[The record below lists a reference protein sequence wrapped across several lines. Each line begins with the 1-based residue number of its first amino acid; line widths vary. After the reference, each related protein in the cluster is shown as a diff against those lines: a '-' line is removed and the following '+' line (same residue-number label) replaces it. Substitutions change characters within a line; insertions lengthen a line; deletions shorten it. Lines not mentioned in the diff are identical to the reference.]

1 MSTRQRLENGLFF
14 LGYLV
19 RDIGK
24 QQRMEWQQLFALKAS
39 TQPDDAPSTPK
50 SSQHFGERQTM
61 EKTNNLFSDSTQ
73 QWSTRRLVKS
83 HGNQLVLRSP
93 WQPFASS
100 LATAFHGPSLYR
112 SPSDLGPGDA
122 AEEL

>member
-14 LGYLV
+14 VGYLV

-24 QQRMEWQQLFALKAS
+24 QQMIKWQQLFALKAL
-39 TQPDDAPSTPK
+39 TKPDDALSTPK

-61 EKTNNLFSDSTQ
+61 EKTNNLLLDSTQ
-73 QWSTRRLVKS
+73 QWSALRLIKS

-93 WQPFASS
+93 WQRFASS
-100 LATAFHGPSLYR
+100 LATAFHGPSLYC
-112 SPSDLGPGDA
+112 SLSDLGPVDA

>member
-1 MSTRQRLENGLFF
+1 
-14 LGYLV
+14 
-19 RDIGK
+19 
-24 QQRMEWQQLFALKAS
+24 MEWQQLFALKAS

-50 SSQHFGERQTM
+50 SSKHFGELQTM
-61 EKTNNLFSDSTQ
+61 EKTNNLLSDWTQ

-83 HGNQLVLRSP
+83 HGNQLVLQSP